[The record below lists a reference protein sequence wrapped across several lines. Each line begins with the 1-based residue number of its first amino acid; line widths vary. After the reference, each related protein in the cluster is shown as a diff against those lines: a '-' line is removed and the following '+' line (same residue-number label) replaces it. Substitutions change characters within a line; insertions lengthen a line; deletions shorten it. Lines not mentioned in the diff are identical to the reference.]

1 MQYTKQIKPS
11 DKCKQLVF
19 IWGDDGWCYIPELK
33 MRLQITETHYFHEK
47 WDGVIAMPE
56 FVEKVSWR
64 LLSEKP
70 RVWQENDELYSQ
82 TITTP

>member
-1 MQYTKQIKPS
+1 MRQ
-11 DKCKQLVF
+11 
-19 IWGDDGWCYIPELK
+19 K
-33 MRLQITETHYFHEK
+33 MTETHYFHEK